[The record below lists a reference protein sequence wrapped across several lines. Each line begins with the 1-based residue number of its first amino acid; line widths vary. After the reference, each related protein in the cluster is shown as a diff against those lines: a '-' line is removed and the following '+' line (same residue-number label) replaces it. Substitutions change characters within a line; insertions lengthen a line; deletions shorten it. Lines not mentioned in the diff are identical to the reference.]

1 MREDSAA
8 AGAKSLLRGAARQL
22 GTVDPVRELGD
33 VLDESLVRPAGDA
46 AYRRRRTLEP
56 TFSEASTGT
65 LAFDLL
71 QQRIPRHVDSR
82 RTAGLQLDLA
92 DDPTPQADDEHD
104 TVVAGIDRE
113 RPKRLVEF
121 EDDDRGGRDMTWQ
134 RALRYP
140 GTVGERS
147 SRRSVS

>member
-1 MREDSAA
+1 MRGGIEVADAFEA
-8 AGAKSLLRGAARQL
+8 PLQVV
-22 GTVDPVRELGD
+22 GTVACAHDHRDRRIGRDVTVGSDGCEEQALELGPPG
-33 VLDESLVRPAGDA
+33 VLG
-46 AYRRRRTLEP
+46 
-56 TFSEASTGT
+56 
-65 LAFDLL
+65 DLL
-71 QQRIPRHVDSR
+71 QQRIPRHVDRR
-82 RTAGLQLDLA
+82 RTVGLQLDLA

-104 TVVAGIDRE
+104 TVVAGVDRE

-121 EDDDRGGRDMTWQ
+121 EDDDRGGRDMPWQ